1 MALRLFKT
9 FKDLLDAPAPSTG
22 KFLSWDANG
31 NLVNADGA
39 ALPTDPSFNSVTAAA
54 VSTFNLGVKLGPNTN
69 KVYSDAT
76 YAFRTTS
83 ARFDTSLMVAGNVSA
98 LGITTTNAGGSG
110 LTFMGGAVSSGT
122 AVSHKFFNFGS
133 LTTSG
138 DKLISVYS
146 DNNATERAFIDRLGG
161 YTAKGTFASIATGS
175 GGAFTAAASN
185 TLNLTA
191 NAPSTGSATGTI
203 LNNTQTMVNGD
214 KLLSVRNNGTEKFAV
229 DYNGAIY
236 TNGMSNSAGYVGS
249 NAGFIGNFS
258 YPITLQGRVA
268 DGASAVNAI
277 IDTFGNSYATV
288 GAKLLSIRNNT
299 VEKVQ
304 VTYDG
309 TVYAVGSLNC
319 AGSVFSANGSGA
331 FFGRSIQ
338 NNTGTVGFYGNS
350 GTKIASFFAFPGS
363 VWTEQ
368 AYIDYQG
375 KASFSGLIGTPV
387 AVSNISATG
396 TPDGTTY
403 LRGDGTWAAPTAS
416 IPDATAAVTGGI
428 KLTGD
433 LGGTAASPTVPGL
446 AGKANSS
453 HTHGLADFTATGTPS
468 ATTYLR
474 GDNTWSELTGV
485 ISKVSA
491 SNITNSTTTPTN
503 ITGLSFSIAAGE
515 VKGFHAVIIHQGTA
529 TSGPRFNVT
538 GPASPTTVAIHYH
551 RGTSA
556 TADTISTDTAFST
569 SAQTAAITSGGN
581 TGILVTEVYGT
592 VINGSNAGT
601 VKFQL
606 TSSTSGQTVT
616 VYRGSHI
623 ELT

>member
-22 KFLSWDANG
+22 KFLSWDASG
-31 NLVNADGA
+31 NLVNADVA
-39 ALPTDPSFNSVTAAA
+39 SLPTDPSFNSLTLTQ
-54 VSTFNLGVKLGPNTN
+54 VSGANALTLTQGARIKLGSASQ
-69 KVYSDAT
+69 YFYADAA
-76 YAFRTTS
+76 YAFRVSGNSRIDGSLIATAFHTTS
-83 ARFDTSLMVAGNVSA
+83 IATS
-98 LGITTTNAGGSG
+98 NAGGSG
-110 LTFMGGAVSSGT
+110 IAYMGGAVSSGT
-122 AVSHKFFNFGS
+122 AISHKFFNFGS
-133 LTTSG
+133 LTTAG
-138 DKLISVYS
+138 DKLISIYS
-146 DNNATERAFIDRLGG
+146 DNNATERAYIDHLGG

-175 GGAFTAAASN
+175 GGAFIAAASN

-191 NAPSTGSATGTI
+191 NAPSTGTAVGTI
-203 LNNTQTMVNGD
+203 LNNTQTLVNGD
-214 KLLSVRNNGTEKFAV
+214 KLLSVRNNG
-229 DYNGAIY
+229 
-236 TNGMSNSAGYVGS
+236 
-249 NAGFIGNFS
+249 
-258 YPITLQGRVA
+258 
-268 DGASAVNAI
+268 
-277 IDTFGNSYATV
+277 
-288 GAKLLSIRNNT
+288 
-299 VEKVQ
+299 
-304 VTYDG
+304 
-309 TVYAVGSLNC
+309 
-319 AGSVFSANGSGA
+319 
-331 FFGRSIQ
+331 
-338 NNTGTVGFYGNS
+338 
-350 GTKIASFFAFPGS
+350 
-363 VWTEQ
+363 TEQ

-446 AGKANSS
+446 AGKANTS

-529 TSGPRFNVT
+529 TSGPRFNVK

-601 VKFQL
+601 VQFQL